1 MNVRKIAL
9 VYKKKKKRNE
19 LQKPIMQELQELKE
33 LLKKMHRNKLR

>member
-9 VYKKKKKRNE
+9 LYRKKKKRSE
-19 LQKPIMQELQELKE
+19 LQKPIRHELQELKE